1 MNYMLLPAT
10 ELKER
15 LLKYG
20 FPMNFLVHYA
30 KSQIRQQEG
39 EGSFD
44 ISKVVYD
51 FFYENKRDFRVAKP
65 LSTLLMFVEKSHDPK
80 LIIWEDTP
88 YVETDTLIRVLKLP
102 VSSLF
107 LTTKHIPEL
116 LYKSVH
122 DFKRIRRNFLLKA
135 ERRPPS
141 RKDVWRSDAHS
152 VFIPKNIYLQV
163 RKHAFDFYLD
173 MLNIPED
180 ARPSYQQLGEHLL
193 DFFPVLTSY
202 LDPKYCR
209 MADFKKRLFVS
220 VNYIAKTYIL
230 PEALDRFIHY
240 VNVLRET
247 DPGIKY
253 PEYVAFAQDGIEYRR
268 GRSIESPLRKPP
280 PGLEGKYVLYPTV
293 YLSVKCLAYLY
304 ETRPEIFRP
313 MLYYG
318 WKREG
323 VAEDEFDPEKKR
335 ATKKEEEKLCP

>member
-1 MNYMLLPAT
+1 MNYMLLPAA
-10 ELKER
+10 ELKKR

-20 FPMNFLVHYA
+20 FPMNLLIHYT
-30 KSQIRQQEG
+30 KSQIRLEEG
-39 EGSFD
+39 ERSFD
-44 ISKVVYD
+44 ISKAMYN
-51 FFYENKRDFRVAKP
+51 FFYKNEREFRVAKP

-88 YVETDTLIRVLKLP
+88 YVETDSLIRVLKLP
-102 VSSLF
+102 TSSLF
-107 LTTKHIPEL
+107 KTSVRIPEL
-116 LYKSVH
+116 LYKSPH
-122 DFKRIRRNFLLKA
+122 DFERIRRNFLLKA

-141 RKDVWRSDAHS
+141 RRDTQRSDAHL
-152 VFIPKNIYLQV
+152 VFIPKNVYLHV
-163 RKHAFDFYLD
+163 RKNAFDFYLD
-173 MLNIPED
+173 MLNIPKD
-180 ARPSYQQLGEHLL
+180 ARPPYQWLGEHLL
-193 DFFPVLTSY
+193 DFFPTLTSC

-268 GRSIESPLRKPP
+268 GRAIESPLKKPP
-280 PGLEGKYVLYPTV
+280 PGLEGKYVLYPAV
-293 YLSVKCLAYLY
+293 YLSVKCLTYLY

-313 MLYYG
+313 MRYYG
-318 WKREG
+318 WRREK
-323 VAEDEFDPEKKR
+323 VAEEQNSV
-335 ATKKEEEKLCP
+335 KEEELCP